1 MATKNLARTVIEGGR
16 NGRNKWERRHSHD
29 TERASERDYLNK
41 VEVDP
46 EGYDEYDIV
55 EKVRVYKEFSD
66 KLSPV
71 YRWLSAQVGRPWNDV
86 RSEVATTFD
95 TRTTAGRHI
104 VYDHL
109 LNQVSTGPD
118 YKYGRRYDP
127 DETTSYY
134 RHDFYVNAGGVLCE
148 KTQISRDNK
157 TEKFD
162 TIKIA
167 NWLSGRIVGQVG
179 NKFYWFTPVGK
190 NKKHRG
196 GTRNRE
202 WKCEWGNYTK
212 KAGGYYNYPR
222 GIQWVYLEKVPIYK
236 VDSLGLQV
244 MEAGRPITIGT
255 KEEWQ
260 IAYGKPD
267 LRQDRKLNEKE
278 MSFWNTIPTHYQT
291 RVLEQSP
298 TYPNPPKPDPY
309 GYYRF

>member
-1 MATKNLARTVIEGGR
+1 MSTKRLQKTVIEGGR

-46 EGYDEYDIV
+46 EGYDEYEIE
-55 EKVRVYKEFSD
+55 EKVHVYKEFSD

-71 YRWLSAQVGRPWNDV
+71 YRWLSSRVGRPWDEV

-109 LNQVSTGPD
+109 LSQVSTGPD
-118 YKYGRRYDP
+118 YKYGQKYDP
-127 DETTSYY
+127 DDTTSYF
-134 RHDFYVNAGGVLCE
+134 RHDFYVDVEGVLRE
-148 KTQISRDNK
+148 KTLRPRHPKS
-157 TEKFD
+157 EKFD
-162 TIKIA
+162 TVKIA
-167 NWLSGRIVGQVG
+167 NWLAGRIVGQVG
-179 NKFYWFTPVGK
+179 NKFFWFTPVGK
-190 NKKHRG
+190 GKKKHGR
-196 GTRNRE
+196 TRQ

-212 KAGGYYNYPR
+212 KAGGYYHYPR
-222 GIQWVYLEKVPIYK
+222 GIQWVYLELVPIYK
-236 VDSLGLQV
+236 LDSLGQPV
-244 MEAGRPITIGT
+244 FEDGKHIVIGT

-260 IAYGKPD
+260 IAFGKPD
-267 LRQDRKLNEKE
+267 LRQNRRLNEKE
-278 MSFWNTIPTHYQT
+278 YSFWNTLPAWAKTT
-291 RVLEQSP
+291 VLEQSP